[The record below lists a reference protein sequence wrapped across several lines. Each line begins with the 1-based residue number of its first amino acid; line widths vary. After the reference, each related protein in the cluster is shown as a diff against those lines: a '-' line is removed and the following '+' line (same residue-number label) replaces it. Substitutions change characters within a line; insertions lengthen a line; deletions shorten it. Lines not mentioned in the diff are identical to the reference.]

1 MNLRSVQLL
10 RMIVRTGSLASAAQ
24 RLGMSPSAASRMIA
38 MLERE
43 LKLTLFSR
51 RNRKLDLTEQGRDF
65 MRRSQHILEG
75 VERLTEIASQ
85 VRSTEA
91 EPLRLVSTVPLAT
104 SLLDPVLARWQSGAR
119 AASVLLDIETR
130 FDLES
135 KVAAREYNLGILSLP
150 IENAIVDLDVQPLAS
165 ARHEIAM
172 APGHPLCRQDTLS
185 MHELADAEFVALRP
199 GQRWRQRLDALAS
212 ASSFAPRVLC
222 ETGSTT
228 VALDMVRRGLGI
240 ALVDRMIAG
249 LENDATLVMRPLEP
263 EIWTEY
269 CLITGRERASPVTRD
284 FSRMLRDWLQER
296 CSDSADL
303 AASLKLAEPA
313 EPVARPSRR
322 ALASDAS

>member
-1 MNLRSVQLL
+1 
-10 RMIVRTGSLASAAQ
+10 
-24 RLGMSPSAASRMIA
+24 MSPSAASRMIA
-38 MLERE
+38 TLERE
-43 LKLTLFSR
+43 LKVTLFSR

-75 VERLTEIASQ
+75 IERLTEIASQ

-104 SLLDPVLARWQSGAR
+104 SLLDPVLAQWQAGAR
-119 AASVLLDIETR
+119 AANVVLDIETR

-150 IENAIVDLDVQPLAS
+150 VENAIVDLDVQPLAS

-172 APGHPLCRQDTLS
+172 APGHPLCQRDALP
-185 MHELADAEFVALRP
+185 MRELVDAEFVALRP

-212 ASSFAPRVLC
+212 ANSFAPRVQY

-249 LENDATLVMRPLEP
+249 LENDSTLVMRPLEP

-269 CLITGRERASPVTRD
+269 CLITGRGRSSAMTQA
-284 FSRMLRDWLQER
+284 FSRALRTWLQER
-296 CSDSADL
+296 CNENAEL
-303 AASLKLAEPA
+303 AASLTLAEPA
-313 EPVARPSRR
+313 PPVSRR
-322 ALASDAS
+322 SRRSLASDAS